1 MPYEL
6 VLELSYIYTSQ
17 AKYQELADRIVAD
30 LFTEMRTAGVEAVLR
45 DGFRGFILL
54 AEDFANRESRLIER
68 YDRLLTSLDEQGL
81 GFTDHAGGVRSQ
93 DR

>member
-1 MPYEL
+1 
-6 VLELSYIYTSQ
+6 
-17 AKYQELADRIVAD
+17 
-30 LFTEMRTAGVEAVLR
+30 MRTASVEAVLR

-68 YDRLLTSLDEQGL
+68 YDRVLTSLDERGL
-81 GFTDHAGGVRSQ
+81 GVADQAARIGSQ